1 MNNGNKMKVMNH
13 CVEPFFLFLR
23 MCVEPSR
30 FMCHICFMPACKWP
44 ERNVRQPDHL
54 TGSNNFS
61 GVHLLRSFTRP
72 EHPAGN
78 LRGCGILD
86 SASYLSFILVDSC
99 TDHHVSVSC
108 QP

>member
-1 MNNGNKMKVMNH
+1 VNNGNKMKVMNH
-13 CVEPFFLFLR
+13 CVEPFFLFFR

-61 GVHLLRSFTRP
+61 GSTCSVLS
-72 EHPAGN
+72 
-78 LRGCGILD
+78 RGQSTPRGT
-86 SASYLSFILVDSC
+86 SEAAAY
-99 TDHHVSVSC
+99 
-108 QP
+108 